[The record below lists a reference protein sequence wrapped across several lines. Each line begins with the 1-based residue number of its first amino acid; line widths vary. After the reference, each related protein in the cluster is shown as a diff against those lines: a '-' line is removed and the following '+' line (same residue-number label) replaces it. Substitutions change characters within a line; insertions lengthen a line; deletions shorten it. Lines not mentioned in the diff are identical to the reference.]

1 MDKRLFQKLPA
12 LKVFVIFIKLILLVI
27 REYQDK
33 ILQKKSLL
41 TSPILAAYETFQ
53 MDFDLGKKYGRLLR
67 KRQ

>member
-67 KRQ
+67 KR